1 MKSSG
6 FSLLIAFCIALLGVE
21 KGYCGPSRS
30 EAQRAM
36 TVFFSNPGS
45 FEARSAGQVILKYA
59 ESSKDHE
66 VYIDPEYMPWIN
78 DPRLPS
84 GSNVLFIAFI
94 AGNLQ
99 EQFRKGSS
107 QPEAYAGVQA
117 VLRVYQRIREK
128 VPAFQIS
135 KVDKFLA
142 MERKGTL
149 YAYVSAVKKEG

>member
-1 MKSSG
+1 MRSAG
-6 FSLLIAFCIALLGVE
+6 ISLFFACCITVLGLSE
-21 KGYCGPSRS
+21 GYAAPTRS

-59 ESSKDHE
+59 EASKDHE

-99 EQFRKGSS
+99 EQFRKGTS

-128 VPAFQIS
+128 VPDF
-135 KVDKFLA
+135 
-142 MERKGTL
+142 
-149 YAYVSAVKKEG
+149 